1 MVMRP
6 ADWALL
12 AGLGL
17 LLAFMVGPF
26 FWLVMSSFKTE
37 AEISMGDPVA
47 LPATLALQNYLDAW
61 RIGSFGQLL
70 LNSFLNATAVV
81 VLTLLLCVPAGYAFA
96 KMRFAFNNTVF
107 FLILVGLTIPIQA
120 IVIPVYQMIARLG
133 LIDTILGVTLAQVG
147 NGIPFGLFLM
157 RNFFRSLPDELLEAA
172 RIDGAGHFRIM
183 TAILLPLAMPAVLAL
198 TVIAALSTWND
209 FFLPL
214 VVLISPDVQTIPL
227 GLVRFAGTYSA
238 EKRLIFAGTVISFVP
253 IVILYLLTQRTFVQG
268 LTQGAMKG

>member
-1 MVMRP
+1 MRMRA
-6 ADWALL
+6 ADWALF
-12 AGLGL
+12 AGLGTPL
-17 LLAFMVGPF
+17 LFVTGPF
-26 FWLVMSSFKTE
+26 LWLVMSSFKTE
-37 AEISMGDPVA
+37 NEISMGDPLA
-47 LPATLALQNYLDAW
+47 LPAALALTNYLDAW

-70 LNSFLNATAVV
+70 NAAAVV
-81 VLTLLLCVPAGYAFA
+81 LLTLLLCVPAGYAFA
-96 KMRFAFNNTVF
+96 KMRFFGNNTVF

-133 LIDTILGVTLAQVG
+133 LIDTIIGVTLAQVG

-157 RNFFRSLPDELLEAA
+157 RNFFRALPDELLEAA
-172 RIDGAGHFRIM
+172 RIDGASHLRIL
-183 TAILLPLAMPAVLAL
+183 TAILLPLATPAVLAL

-214 VVLISPDVQTIPL
+214 VVLISADVQTIPL

-238 EKRLIFAGTVISFVP
+238 DKRMIFAGTVISFVP
-253 IVILYLLTQRTFVQG
+253 ILVLYLLTQRTFVQG

>member
-1 MVMRP
+1 MVMRR
-6 ADWALL
+6 ADWALV

-47 LPATLALQNYLDAW
+47 LPATLALANYLDAW

-70 LNSFLNATAVV
+70 LNSFLNASAVV

-157 RNFFRSLPDELLEAA
+157 RNFFRSIPDELLEAA
-172 RIDGAGHFRIM
+172 RIDGASHFRIL
-183 TAILLPLAMPAVLAL
+183 TAILLPLATPAVLAL